1 VNAWL
6 FWIAAAAMTA
16 GVVALLLRRLLTLDT
31 GPVSP
36 DGFDSTV
43 YRDQLKELERERV
56 AGEIGAAEAE
66 AARAEIARRLLVASG
81 ATKPAVDAP
90 SRPPQMVALGLAVLL
105 PLAVLAIYLV
115 EGAPSLP
122 SQPFATR
129 DQGARLAM
137 QTAVEQVQALEQ
149 RLAAAPQDR
158 DGWIE
163 LGQRWSELDE
173 DARAADAYG
182 RAIGLTGGGLSGGDP
197 TLTGRYGEA
206 LVGANGGTVTETAR
220 AAFEQVMA
228 RRPGDPRARYFLAL
242 ANFQAGDDRAALDLW
257 QGLMRDSPADAPWV
271 PSVRQHL
278 TETAQRLGLD
288 ARTAIPQPQPS
299 TTSQAA
305 SRAVGPAPGPAAGP
319 AAAIA
324 GLPPDEQAKAI
335 RGMVDGLAARLEQ
348 SPDDLQGWV
357 RLARARGVLGDTAA
371 AVDAY
376 ARAVALAPDN
386 TDLLHVYADALLAA
400 GRSEEVPPVLE
411 AGLPRM
417 LAADPKDLV
426 ALWFLGVA
434 AQKAGQPEE
443 ARQAWGQMRDQFPEG
458 SPERAA
464 IEQRISQLPVP
475 ERPHGNTRLP

>member
-1 VNAWL
+1 MTSWI
-6 FWIAAAAMTA
+6 FWIAATAMTVGA
-16 GVVALLLRRLLTLDT
+16 VALLLRRLLALDHA
-31 GPVSP
+31 PASP
-36 DGFDSTV
+36 EDFVSTV
-43 YRDQLKELERERV
+43 YRDQLMALGRER
-56 AGEIGAAEAE
+56 ATGEIGAAEAE
-66 AARAEIARRLLVASG
+66 AAHAEIGRRLLAAAG
-81 ATKPAVDAP
+81 QAQPAAAVPA
-90 SRPPQMVALGLAVLL
+90 RPPHVVAVGLAVLL
-105 PLAVLAIYLV
+105 PVAALAIYLM

-129 DQGARLAM
+129 DQGMRIAI
-137 QTAVEQVQALEQ
+137 QTAAAEARALEQ

-158 DGWIE
+158 DGWVE

-173 DARAADAYG
+173 DARAANAYG

-220 AAFEQVMA
+220 AAFEQVLA
-228 RRPGDPRARYFLAL
+228 LRPGDPRARYFLAL

-257 QGLMRDSPADAPWV
+257 QGLLRDSPADAPWV
-271 PSVRQHL
+271 PSVREHL

-288 ARTAIPQPQPS
+288 PRTAIPQPQPP
-299 TTSQAA
+299 TTSQA
-305 SRAVGPAPGPAAGP
+305 VGPAAGPVAGP

-386 TDLLHVYADALLAA
+386 TDLLRVYADALLAA
-400 GRSEEVPPVLE
+400 GRSEEVPPELE

-434 AQKAGQPEE
+434 SKRAGQPAE
-443 ARQAWGQMRDQFPEG
+443 ARRLWGQMRDQFQEG
-458 SPERAA
+458 SPEREA
-464 IEQRISQLPVP
+464 IEQHIAQLPP
-475 ERPHGNTRLP
+475 L

>member
-1 VNAWL
+1 MTSWI
-6 FWIAAAAMTA
+6 FWIAATAMTVGA
-16 GVVALLLRRLLTLDT
+16 VALLLRRLLALDHA
-31 GPVSP
+31 PASP
-36 DGFDSTV
+36 EDFASTV
-43 YRDQLKELERERV
+43 YRDQLKALERER
-56 AGEIGAAEAE
+56 ATGEIGAAEAE
-66 AARAEIARRLLVASG
+66 AAHAEIGRRLLAAAG
-81 ATKPAVDAP
+81 QAQPAAAVPA
-90 SRPPQMVALGLAVLL
+90 RPPHVVAVGLAVLL
-105 PLAVLAIYLV
+105 PVAALAIYLM

-129 DQGARLAM
+129 DQGMRIAI
-137 QTAVEQVQALEQ
+137 QTAAAEARALEQ
-149 RLAAAPQDR
+149 RLAAAPQNR
-158 DGWIE
+158 SGWID
-163 LGQRWSELDE
+163 LGQRWSELGE

-182 RAIGLTGGGLSGGDP
+182 HAVGLSGGDP
-197 TLTGRYGEA
+197 DLTGRYGEA

-220 AAFEQVMA
+220 AAFEQVLKL
-228 RRPGDPRARYFLAL
+228 RPGDPRARYFLAL
-242 ANFQAGDDRAALDLW
+242 GNAQAGDDHAALDLW

-288 ARTAIPQPQPS
+288 PRTAIPQPQPP
-299 TTSQAA
+299 TTSQA
-305 SRAVGPAPGPAAGP
+305 VGPAAGPVAGP

-335 RGMVDGLAARLEQ
+335 LGMVDGLAARLEQ

-386 TDLLHVYADALLAA
+386 TDLLRVYADALLAA

-443 ARQAWGQMRDQFPEG
+443 ARQAWSEMRDQFSEG

-464 IEQRISQLPVP
+464 IKQRISQLPVP
-475 ERPHGNTRLP
+475 ERPH

>member
-1 VNAWL
+1 MNAWL
-6 FWIAAAAMTA
+6 FWIAAAAMAA

-43 YRDQLKELERERV
+43 YRDQLKELERERA

-66 AARAEIARRLLVASG
+66 AARAEIARRLLTASG
-81 ATKPAVDAP
+81 ATKPAVAAP
-90 SRPPQMVALGLAVLL
+90 SRPPQMVAMGLAVLL
-105 PLAVLAIYLV
+105 PMAALAIYLV
-115 EGAPSLP
+115 EGTPSLP

-129 DQGARLAM
+129 DQGARVAM
-137 QTAVEQVQALEQ
+137 QTAVAHAQALEQ

-163 LGQRWSELDE
+163 LGRRWSQLGDS
-173 DARAADAYG
+173 AKAADAYG
-182 RAIGLTGGGLSGGDP
+182 RAIGLGGADP
-197 TLTGRYGEA
+197 ELTGRYGEA
-206 LVGANGGTVTETAR
+206 LVGANAGTVTDTAR
-220 AAFEQVMA
+220 AAFERA
-228 RRPGDPRARYFLAL
+228 LKLRPSDPRARHFLAL

-288 ARTAIPQPQPS
+288 PRTAIPQAQPP
-299 TTSQAA
+299 TTSQA
-305 SRAVGPAPGPAAGP
+305 VGPAAAPAAGL

-335 RGMVDGLAARLEQ
+335 RSMVDGLAARLEQ

-376 ARAVALAPDN
+376 ARAVVLAPDN
-386 TDLLHVYADALLAA
+386 TDLLRVYADALLAA

-417 LAADPKDLV
+417 LEADPKDLV

-443 ARQAWGQMRDQFPEG
+443 ARQAWSEMRDQFPEG

-464 IEQRISQLPVP
+464 IKQRISQLPEP
-475 ERPHGNTRLP
+475 ERPHGHTSLP

>member
-1 VNAWL
+1 MNAWL

-16 GVVALLLRRLLTLDT
+16 GVVALLLRHLLTLDT

-36 DGFDSTV
+36 DGFESTV
-43 YRDQLKELERERV
+43 YRDQLKELERERA

-66 AARAEIARRLLVASG
+66 AARAEIARRLLSASG
-81 ATKPAVDAP
+81 ATKPAVAAP
-90 SRPPQMVALGLAVLL
+90 SRPPQMVAMGLAVLL
-105 PLAVLAIYLV
+105 PMAALAIYLV
-115 EGAPSLP
+115 EGTPSLP

-129 DQGARLAM
+129 DQGARVAM
-137 QTAVEQVQALEQ
+137 QTAVAQAQALEQ

-158 DGWIE
+158 DGWVE

-206 LVGANGGTVTETAR
+206 LVGANSGTVTEIAR

-228 RRPGDPRARYFLAL
+228 LRPGDPRARYFLAL

-257 QGLMRDSPADAPWV
+257 QGLMRDLPADAPWI

-288 ARTAIPQPQPS
+288 PRTAIPQPQPP
-299 TTSQAA
+299 TTSQA
-305 SRAVGPAPGPAAGP
+305 VGPAAGPAVGP

-348 SPDDLQGWV
+348 SPEDLQGWV

-386 TDLLHVYADALLAA
+386 TDLLRVYADALLAA

-434 AQKAGQPEE
+434 AQKAGQPDE
-443 ARQAWGQMRDQFPEG
+443 ARQAWSEMRDQFPEG

-464 IEQRISQLPVP
+464 IKQRISQLPVP
-475 ERPHGNTRLP
+475 ERPHGHTLLP